1 MIALLVIA
9 SLVVRL
15 FTPLPLNFATSRM
28 EYPLRSKHITSLY
41 SAFTCSSLFSKR
53 LEHLGDALFL
63 LFHVRVNIEIKGCCN
78 IGMTEQYAYGLV
90 VAVAFNAACRKVVM
104 RSVPLIR

>member
-1 MIALLVIA
+1 ML
-9 SLVVRL
+9 
-15 FTPLPLNFATSRM
+15 
-28 EYPLRSKHITSLY
+28 SKLITSLY

-78 IGMTEQYAYGLV
+78 IGMTEQYAYGGLV

>member
-1 MIALLVIA
+1 ME
-9 SLVVRL
+9 S
-15 FTPLPLNFATSRM
+15 PHPFAF
-28 EYPLRSKHITSLY
+28 YSLY
-41 SAFTCSSLFSKR
+41 YVSSLFSKR

-90 VAVAFNAACRKVVM
+90 VAVALNAA
-104 RSVPLIR
+104 RSKTVA